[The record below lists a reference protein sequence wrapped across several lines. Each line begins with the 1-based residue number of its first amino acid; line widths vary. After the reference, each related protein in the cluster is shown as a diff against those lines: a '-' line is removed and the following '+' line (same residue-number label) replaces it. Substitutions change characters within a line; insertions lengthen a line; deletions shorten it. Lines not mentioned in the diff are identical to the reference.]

1 MFHSLLMMFL
11 DSCSSKPNE
20 INDLDQLLSDV
31 FTELQDFNEASTQHM
46 RAIKELPELR
56 AHRSKQR
63 NILRMEKVI
72 TWIEAD
78 TSQLLNIDGC
88 GFLQRAD
95 FNTLF
100 TIPLLVLGGSN

>member
-1 MFHSLLMMFL
+1 MFCPLLMMFL
-11 DSCSSKPNE
+11 DSSPSKPNE

-46 RAIKELPELR
+46 RAIKELPEMR
-56 AHRSKQR
+56 AHRSKQK
-63 NILRMEKVI
+63 NILRMEKVM

-88 GFLQRAD
+88 GFL
-95 FNTLF
+95 
-100 TIPLLVLGGSN
+100 